1 MRLINRKN
9 HSPPEVE
16 NPYWI
21 SFSDIMAGLLAIFI
35 LTLVTLMI
43 QLHEQIIIQKD
54 VKKRVENA
62 LRELAN
68 IDERRKELVNEIQE
82 NLQKKGIIVEIQE
95 NHSVIRIP
103 DDQLYFNSGEHNIIK
118 KLEKL
123 VDQVGSVLEI
133 ALSRKDRMQYI
144 DTIFI
149 EGHTDS
155 LPFREGEMGN
165 WGLSSYRAIAVW
177 KFWTEK
183 PGNQKSF
190 SKMKNRNGKKVF
202 SVSGYASTRRVEVIE
217 DTNSKRKKNRR
228 IDLRFSMKIPDA
240 VDLNKILDEFKNAGS

>member
-1 MRLINRKN
+1 MRLINRKSN
-9 HSPPEVE
+9 SQPEVE

-43 QLHEQIIIQKD
+43 QLHHQISIQKEL
-54 VKKRVENA
+54 KEKVENA
-62 LRELAN
+62 LSDLAQVDEIRRELV
-68 IDERRKELVNEIQE
+68 EEIQN
-82 NLQKKGIIVEIQE
+82 NLLKKDIRVEIQE

-123 VDQVGSVLEI
+123 VDQVGAVLEI
-133 ALSRKDRMQYI
+133 ALSKKNRMAYV

-155 LPFREGEMGN
+155 LPFRKGEMGN

-190 SKMKNRNGKKVF
+190 SKMKNRNDKKVF
-202 SVSGYASTRRVEVIE
+202 SVSGYASSRRLEKTE
-217 DTNSKRKKNRR
+217 DTNSKRKRNRR
-228 IDLRFSMKIPDA
+228 IDIRFAMKIPVA
-240 VDLNKILDEFKNAGS
+240 EDLKNILDEFKKAGS

>member
-9 HSPPEVE
+9 TQTDVE
-16 NPYWI
+16 NPYWL

-43 QLHEQIIIQKD
+43 QLYQQIAVQKD
-54 VKKRVENA
+54 VKRKVEKA
-62 LRELAN
+62 LSELVQ
-68 IDERRKELVNEIQE
+68 IDEMRKELLVEIKE
-82 NLQKKGIIVEIQE
+82 NLQKRGINIEIQE

-103 DDQLYFNSGEHNIIK
+103 DDQLYFKSGEHDIQK

-123 VDQVGSVLEI
+123 VDQVGIVLEK
-133 ALSRKDRMQYI
+133 ALNKKNRMKYV

-155 LPFREGEMGN
+155 RPFKKQEMGN

-177 KFWTEK
+177 NFWTEK
-183 PGNQKSF
+183 PGKQLSF
-190 SKMKNRNGKKVF
+190 TKMKNINNKNVF
-202 SVSGYASTRRVEVIE
+202 SVSGYADTRRVELNE
-217 DTNSKRKKNRR
+217 DTDLKRKRNRR
-228 IDLRFSMKIPDA
+228 IDLRFSMKIPVA
-240 VDLNKILDEFKNAGS
+240 EDLKNILDEFKKL

>member
-9 HSPPEVE
+9 TQTDVE
-16 NPYWI
+16 NPYWL

-43 QLHEQIIIQKD
+43 QLYQQIAVQKD
-54 VKKRVENA
+54 VKRKVEKA
-62 LRELAN
+62 LSELVQ
-68 IDERRKELVNEIQE
+68 IDEMRKELLVEIKE
-82 NLQKKGIIVEIQE
+82 NLQKRGINIEIQE

-103 DDQLYFNSGEHNIIK
+103 DDQLYFKSGKHDIQK

-123 VDQVGSVLEI
+123 VDQVGIVLEK
-133 ALSRKDRMQYI
+133 ALNKKNRMKYV

-155 LPFREGEMGN
+155 RPFKKQEMGN

-177 KFWTEK
+177 NFWTEK
-183 PGNQKSF
+183 PGKQLSF
-190 SKMKNRNGKKVF
+190 TKMKNINNKNVF
-202 SVSGYASTRRVEVIE
+202 SVSGYADTRRVELNE
-217 DTNSKRKKNRR
+217 DTDLKRKRNRR
-228 IDLRFSMKIPDA
+228 IDLRFSMKIPVA
-240 VDLNKILDEFKNAGS
+240 EDLKNILDEFKKL